1 MFENF
6 FSDAVTFI
14 PILME
19 GVWMTIAISISA
31 LVISSSLGLFWAI
44 LRVSGIS
51 WLANGARFITNI
63 IRGIPIIV
71 LLFYLYFV
79 LPQMGIDM
87 TAFQAGAFG
96 LGIAYSAYMAEVFR
110 SGIEAIDIGQAEAA
124 SSIGMTRGLMMRRV
138 LLPQAFKISLPPYG
152 NNMVMLLKDSSQAS
166 VITVVELSMQAK
178 LVASSSFQSATVF
191 TLVALMYLCLSLPLM
206 AFAGWLERKY
216 SNKGK
221 Q

>member
-1 MFENF
+1 MFEGF
-6 FSDAVTFI
+6 FSDAVTFM
-14 PILME
+14 PILLE

-31 LVISSSLGLFWAI
+31 LVIASLLGLFWAV

-51 WLANGARFITNI
+51 WLANGTRFVTNI

-79 LPQMGIDM
+79 MPEMGIQM

-110 SGIEAIDIGQAEAA
+110 SGIEAIDIGQVEAA
-124 SSIGMTRGLMMRRV
+124 NSLGMSRSMMMRRV
-138 LLPQAFKISLPPYG
+138 ILPQAFKIALPPYS

-178 LVASSSFQSATVF
+178 LVASSSFKSATVF

-206 AFAGWLERKY
+206 ALAGWLERKY
-216 SNKGK
+216 NKAK
-221 Q
+221 K

>member
-1 MFENF
+1 MFEGF
-6 FSDAVTFI
+6 FSDAVTFL
-14 PILME
+14 PILLE

-31 LVISSSLGLFWAI
+31 LVIASLLGLFWAM

-51 WLANGARFITNI
+51 WLANCTRVVTNL

-79 LPQMGIDM
+79 MPEMGIQM

-110 SGIEAIDIGQAEAA
+110 SGIEAIDIGQVEAA
-124 SSIGMTRGLMMRRV
+124 NSLGMSRMLMMRRV
-138 LLPQAFKISLPPYG
+138 ILPQAFKIALPPYS

-178 LVASSSFQSATVF
+178 LVASSSFKNATVF

-206 AFAGWLERKY
+206 ALAGWLERKY
-216 SNKGK
+216 NKAK
-221 Q
+221 K

>member
-1 MFENF
+1 MFEGF
-6 FSDAVTFI
+6 FSDAATFM
-14 PILME
+14 PILLE

-31 LVISSSLGLFWAI
+31 LVIASLLGLFWAV

-51 WLANGARFITNI
+51 WLANGTRFVTNI

-79 LPQMGIDM
+79 MPEMGIQM

-96 LGIAYSAYMAEVFR
+96 LGITYSAYMAEVFR
-110 SGIEAIDIGQAEAA
+110 SGIEAIDIGQVEAA
-124 SSIGMTRGLMMRRV
+124 NSLGMSRSMMMRRV
-138 LLPQAFKISLPPYG
+138 ILPQAFKIALPPYS

-178 LVASSSFQSATVF
+178 LVASSSFKSATVF

-206 AFAGWLERKY
+206 ALAGWLERKY
-216 SNKGK
+216 NKAK
-221 Q
+221 R

>member
-1 MFENF
+1 MFEGF
-6 FSDAVTFI
+6 FSDAATFL
-14 PILME
+14 PILLE

-31 LVISSSLGLFWAI
+31 LIIASLLGLFWAM
-44 LRVSGIS
+44 LRVSGIP
-51 WLANGARFITNI
+51 WLANGTRIITNV

-71 LLFYLYFV
+71 LLFYMYFV
-79 LPQMGIDM
+79 MPEMGIQM

-110 SGIEAIDIGQAEAA
+110 SGIEAIDVGQVEAA
-124 SSIGMTRGLMMRRV
+124 NSLGMSRMSMMKRV
-138 LLPQAFKISLPPYG
+138 ILPQAFKIALPPYS

-178 LVASSSFQSATVF
+178 LVASSSFKNATVF

-206 AFAGWLERKY
+206 ALAGWLERKY
-216 SNKGK
+216 NKAK
-221 Q
+221 R

>member
-1 MFENF
+1 MFEGF
-6 FSDAVTFI
+6 FSDAVTFL
-14 PILME
+14 PILLE

-31 LVISSSLGLFWAI
+31 LIIASLLGLFWAM
-44 LRVSGIS
+44 LRVSGIP
-51 WLANGARFITNI
+51 WLANSTRIITNV

-71 LLFYLYFV
+71 LLFYMYFV
-79 LPQMGIDM
+79 MPEMGIQM

-110 SGIEAIDIGQAEAA
+110 SGIEAIDVGQVEAA
-124 SSIGMTRGLMMRRV
+124 NSLGMSRMSMMKRV
-138 LLPQAFKISLPPYG
+138 ILPQAFKIALPPYS

-178 LVASSSFQSATVF
+178 LVASSSFKNATVF

-206 AFAGWLERKY
+206 ALAGWLERKY
-216 SNKGK
+216 NKAK
-221 Q
+221 R

>member
-1 MFENF
+1 MFEGF
-6 FSDAVTFI
+6 FSDAATFL
-14 PILME
+14 PILLE

-31 LVISSSLGLFWAI
+31 LIIASLLGLFWAM
-44 LRVSGIS
+44 LRVSGIR
-51 WLANGARFITNI
+51 WLANGTRIITNV

-71 LLFYLYFV
+71 LLFYMYFV
-79 LPQMGIDM
+79 MPEMGIQM

-110 SGIEAIDIGQAEAA
+110 SGIEAIDVGQVEAA
-124 SSIGMTRGLMMRRV
+124 NSLGMSRMSMMKRV
-138 LLPQAFKISLPPYG
+138 ILPQAFKIALPPYS

-178 LVASSSFQSATVF
+178 LVASSSFKNATVF

-206 AFAGWLERKY
+206 ALAGWLERKY
-216 SNKGK
+216 NKAK
-221 Q
+221 R

>member
-1 MFENF
+1 MFEGF
-6 FSDAVTFI
+6 FSDAVTFL
-14 PILME
+14 PILLE

-31 LVISSSLGLFWAI
+31 LVIASLLGLFWAI

-51 WLANGARFITNI
+51 WLANGTRVVTNL

-79 LPQMGIDM
+79 MPEMGIQM

-110 SGIEAIDIGQAEAA
+110 SGIEAIDIGQVEAA
-124 SSIGMTRGLMMRRV
+124 NSLGMSRILMMRRV
-138 LLPQAFKISLPPYG
+138 ILPQAFKIALPPYS

-178 LVASSSFQSATVF
+178 LVASSSFKNATVF

-206 AFAGWLERKY
+206 ALAGWLERKY
-216 SNKGK
+216 NKAK
-221 Q
+221 K

>member
-1 MFENF
+1 MFEGF
-6 FSDAVTFI
+6 FSDAATFL
-14 PILME
+14 PILLE

-31 LVISSSLGLFWAI
+31 LVIASLLGLFWAM

-51 WLANGARFITNI
+51 WLANGTRVVTNL

-79 LPQMGIDM
+79 MPEMGIQM

-110 SGIEAIDIGQAEAA
+110 SGIEAIDIGQVEAA
-124 SSIGMTRGLMMRRV
+124 NSLGMSRLLMMRRV
-138 LLPQAFKISLPPYG
+138 ILPQAFKIALPPYS

-178 LVASSSFQSATVF
+178 LVASSSFKNATVF

-206 AFAGWLERKY
+206 ALAGWLERKY
-216 SNKGK
+216 NKAK
-221 Q
+221 K

>member
-1 MFENF
+1 MFEGF
-6 FSDAVTFI
+6 FSDAATFM
-14 PILME
+14 PILLE

-31 LVISSSLGLFWAI
+31 LVIASLLGLFWAM

-51 WLANGARFITNI
+51 WLANGTRVVTNL

-79 LPQMGIDM
+79 MPEMGVQM

-110 SGIEAIDIGQAEAA
+110 SGIEAIDIGQVEAA
-124 SSIGMTRGLMMRRV
+124 NSLGMSRLLMMRRV
-138 LLPQAFKISLPPYG
+138 ILPQAFKIALPPYS

-178 LVASSSFQSATVF
+178 LVASSSFKNATVF

-206 AFAGWLERKY
+206 ALAGWLERKY
-216 SNKGK
+216 NKAK
-221 Q
+221 K